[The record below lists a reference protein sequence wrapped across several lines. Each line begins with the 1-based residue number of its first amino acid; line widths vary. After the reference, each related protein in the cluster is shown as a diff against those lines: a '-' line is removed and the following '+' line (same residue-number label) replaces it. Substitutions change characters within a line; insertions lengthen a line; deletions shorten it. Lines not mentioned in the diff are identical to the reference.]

1 MKKLTN
7 AIILLFALGMLAL
20 AQHADHAPPTAA
32 APMRLLETKGFV
44 HKKVSTTSVEAQKY
58 FDQGLTLL
66 YAYNSWDAAR
76 SFKRAAELDP
86 SLAIAWWGVSTA
98 TFPRSAGTGDYAENM
113 KAARAAIE
121 QAKALSAPASERV
134 YIEAL
139 AKRFSDAEKPD
150 RKALDADY
158 AAAMKKIY
166 EDSPNDPDAAILY
179 HWSRVRE
186 ENTGGWKKNAIPGK
200 EALEGERILEDALK
214 KHRDHLGLNHEYIH
228 QVESSLQPER
238 ALRSADLLR
247 SFKLSEPEL
256 GHLVHMPAHIYVR
269 VGDFQKAAES
279 NLETARNVK
288 VQMGSEFGKW
298 HYDHVYSFLRLSYYM
313 QGNYEKLRLNDIAS
327 FDHAY
332 PNPTANQKEMRGKDL
347 WMMLR
352 FGRWKDV
359 LEFQTSE
366 PFPNIYSTR
375 AYALAA
381 TGNLAEAEEEEKKFL
396 AACKCGLDPV
406 IAKGSGQWDA
416 DGKRVSAINVR
427 RLAAKIASAKGDN
440 LSALEHLQKAVI
452 IQDEIGYAEP
462 PRSIEP
468 ARVNLGGLLL
478 RMGRFAEAEK
488 TFREDLLWNRGNGRS
503 LFGLMKALEGPK
515 KSTKARQVEREFR
528 NAWQYADSELRI
540 EDL

>member
-1 MKKLTN
+1 MKKFTHP
-7 AIILLFALGMLAL
+7 IILLFALGMLAFP
-20 AQHADHAPPTAA
+20 QHADHPAPTAA
-32 APMRLLETKGFV
+32 SPIRLLETKGFV
-44 HKKVSTTSVEAQKY
+44 HKKVSTTNIEAQKY

-76 SFKRAAELDP
+76 SFKRASELDP
-86 SLAIAWWGVSTA
+86 SLAIAWWGVSAA
-98 TFPRSAGTGDYAENM
+98 TFPRSGASDHAEKM
-113 KAARAAIE
+113 KEAMAAIGL
-121 QAKALSAPASERV
+121 AKALEAPPSERV
-134 YIEAL
+134 YVDAF
-139 AKRFSDAEKPD
+139 ARRFSDAEKPD

-158 AAAMKKIY
+158 AVAMKKIY

-179 HWSRVRE
+179 HWSRVPE
-186 ENTGGWKKNAIPGK
+186 ENLGGWKKRANPSKG
-200 EALEGERILEDALK
+200 ALEGERILEDAMK
-214 KHRDHLGLNHEYIH
+214 KHPGHLGLNHEYIH
-228 QVESSLQPER
+228 QVESSLNPER

-288 VQMGSEFGKW
+288 VQIGSEFGKW
-298 HYDHVYSFLRLSYYM
+298 HYNHVYSFLRLSYYM
-313 QGNYEKLRLNDIAS
+313 QGNYEKVRFNDLAS

-332 PNPTANQKEMRGKDL
+332 PNPTANDKQMRGNDL
-347 WMMLR
+347 SMMLR

-359 LEFQTSE
+359 LEFQISE
-366 PFPNIYSTR
+366 PYPNVYSAR
-375 AYALAA
+375 AFALAA
-381 TGNLAEAEEEEKKFL
+381 TGNVAAAEEEEKKYL

-406 IAKGSGQWDA
+406 IPEGAEQWDA

-427 RLAAKIASAKGDN
+427 RLAAKIASAKGNNDR
-440 LSALEHLQKAVI
+440 ALEHLQKAVI
-452 IQDEIGYAEP
+452 IQDEIAYNEP

-468 ARVNLGGLLL
+468 ARINLGGLLL

-488 TFREDLLWNRGNGRS
+488 TFREDLVWNRGNGRS
-503 LFGLMKALEGPK
+503 LFGLMKALEGQN
-515 KSTKARQVEREFR
+515 KSAQARQVEREFR
-528 NAWQYADSELRI
+528 KAWQYADTELRV